1 MSTQTDTTATP
12 NDDDFDA
19 AFAEFAKGKGIDDEG
34 GAAPA
39 SSSQADSE
47 EQGGE
52 TPAAETAK
60 TEARTLD
67 GDGNVF
73 EAEEAQAAASAT
85 TEPAPKPEAKA
96 DPKADDA
103 APALPRLEDLEALL
117 PPEKASVYA
126 PLLKTLQKDLQRLR
140 SDEGRVTAY
149 QTRYEELRRRSAELE
164 AEVQRLKTA
173 APAPAPTTPKA
184 AAPAADNAQT
194 QQGLQDEMDE
204 LAREYPELS
213 GPLNLR
219 IKRMVERLLPPAA
232 APAAPAAAPATADKG
247 TPAEDPELTALVDGY
262 AALAQRHPDY
272 LTAVKS
278 EEFKAWLPKQPVA
291 VQRLMDSVDAED
303 ASFVLDQFKAAKRA
317 TQQVDAADKDGRN
330 AALQKHVGVRG
341 SPARVTPP
349 ADDFDAAFSY
359 FARKQGIEDRTT

>member
-1 MSTQTDTTATP
+1 MTTQTDTTTAP

-19 AFAEFAKGKGIDDEG
+19 AFAEFAKGKGIDDDDT
-34 GAAPA
+34 PA
-39 SSSQADSE
+39 TTSSSQDDGE
-47 EQGGE
+47 EQAGE
-52 TPAAETAK
+52 EQTDEATAAEAT
-60 TEARTLD
+60 TEERTVD

-73 EAEEAQAAASAT
+73 EAPQEDKPKAQAKP
-85 TEPAPKPEAKA
+85 TEPAPAPETKPAET
-96 DPKADDA
+96 
-103 APALPRLEDLEALL
+103 LPRLEDLEALL
-117 PPEKASVYA
+117 PPDKASVYA

-140 SDEGRVTAY
+140 SDEGRITAY

-164 AEVQRLKTA
+164 AELQRLKTA
-173 APAPAPTTPKA
+173 APAPTQAPAQAP
-184 AAPAADNAQT
+184 APAANTAQ
-194 QQGLQDEMDE
+194 QQQDLQDEMDE

-232 APAAPAAAPATADKG
+232 APAAPAAGQTTADKG

-272 LTAVKS
+272 MQAVNS
-278 EEFKAWLPKQPVA
+278 EEFKAWLPKQPVT

-317 TQQVDAADKDGRN
+317 TQQVDAADKNGRN
-330 AALQKHVGVRG
+330 AELQKHVGVKG

-359 FARKQGIEDRTT
+359 FARKKSIEDRTT